1 MDKAGF
7 IFPTIF
13 VLYVSAVLFCCFV
26 RFESLPEVGRSFLGI
41 PADKAAH
48 FLMFLPWPA
57 LFCLAF
63 PGMLK
68 KGLAGTVA
76 VIFIL
81 GFVFAAST
89 EAGQYFTT
97 YREGDLKDLLADTI
111 GLLAGSLVVPVIKS
125 HSKRGQR

>member
-7 IFPTIF
+7 IFPTLF
-13 VLYVSAVLFCCFV
+13 VLYVAAVLFCCFV

-57 LFCLAF
+57 LFSLAF

-68 KGLAGTVA
+68 NRCFNVVLVTKDNPRPLNLDNPEGQLVQYNGKSLTVN
-76 VIFIL
+76 L
-81 GFVFAAST
+81 
-89 EAGQYFTT
+89 
-97 YREGDLKDLLADTI
+97 
-111 GLLAGSLVVPVIKS
+111 
-125 HSKRGQR
+125 

>member
-13 VLYVSAVLFCCFV
+13 VLYVAAVLFCCFV

-57 LFCLAF
+57 LFSLAF

-68 KGLAGTVA
+68 KGVTGTIA
-76 VIFIL
+76 AIFIL

-111 GLLAGSLVVPVIKS
+111 GLLVGSLVVPVIKS